1 MNMTAASKF
10 RSIRDFPELVDYLG
24 DELDWPIETD
34 DFEEM
39 TFEYSA
45 AELGL
50 DEKTAP
56 KFLEIR
62 RLRALDEDQPWGI
75 FFIRFDDSKL
85 PVVALRRLLNKL
97 VLNKRSSSNSGNRAS
112 WHESDLLLISQTGNL
127 GTKSISFA
135 HFAANPDKTDLPILK
150 VLGWDDDDTG
160 LKIDYVI
167 ETLREKLVWPDDPTD
182 SDAWRTQWRDA
193 FTLKNREVIQSS
205 KEMAK
210 RLGHLAL
217 AIRTRLREVLAIES
231 EEGPIHKLLSVL
243 KEKLISDLDTDTFSD
258 MYAQTIA
265 YGLLSAR
272 IINPRANTADAAHSQ
287 IPIINPFLRD
297 LMETFLNVG
306 GRDHNSG
313 VKLDFD
319 ELGVNEVVDLLDN
332 TNMEA
337 VLRDFGDRNQK
348 EDPVMHFFEGFL
360 EEYDSKIRKDRGV
373 FYTPQPIVSFIVHS
387 VDYQLRTEFGLKDGL
402 ADTTTWGELSKII
415 SDLTI
420 PAGTSPDQAFVQI
433 LDPATGTGTFPVE
446 VIDLINK
453 TMVAKWKAQK
463 KTDSQIN
470 ALWNEYVPNHLLPRL
485 HGYELMMAPYAIAHM
500 KVGLKLHETGYN
512 FQSNERVR
520 IYLTNAL
527 EPAHDTSGTFVFA
540 IPALAL
546 EAEAVN
552 TIKRNQRFTAVIGNP
567 PYSGVSSNNGAWIS
581 KLVRD
586 YYLVDGEPLGERNPK
601 WLLDDYVK
609 FIRLG
614 QFLIAKSGAGA
625 LSYITN
631 HSYID
636 NPTFRGLR
644 RNFSKQF
651 PSLSIIDL
659 HGNTKKKEKAPNG
672 LPDKNVFD
680 IQQGVAIFIA
690 SNANNN
696 SPSVQH
702 DHLFGSRQEKYDRL
716 NSFRIPSMRWKT
728 VSCNK
733 PYFLFTPTEM
743 HEEFQSWFKIQDVMK
758 TNGWG
763 VATRKDYLL
772 VDISQEDLKSRI
784 DYVLCGTIDDAFKM
798 GVRENKN
805 WNFSKIKEKLG
816 RSAGDRIVPYAY
828 RPFDVRSVFYEP
840 LMIERG
846 DHRWPIAR
854 HLFGVSGNLSLL
866 LSRTGAASGSLE
878 WDVLFVADGLSDLNL
893 FRRGG
898 AFIFPLYLVNDESHL
913 GFDKE
918 RTPNFSKQFLNS
930 LSFNIKGNTANIENS
945 AVLNPEDIFYYIY
958 ALLHSPSY
966 RKRYSDFLKI
976 DFPRIPTSINN
987 ELFLELCKLGKN
999 LVGLHLL
1006 QVPLSDQSPGIPL
1019 KQGDCLVE
1027 KVSYSDQTIWIDKAK
1042 TQGFIKV
1049 PEKVWNFSIGGYQ
1062 VCQKWLKDREPKGGK
1077 IPLPGR
1083 ILEKRD
1089 IEHYQKVINAI
1100 DETIRIMAEVDDVI
1114 NVHGGWPN
1122 AFIMTGS

>member
-1 MNMTAASKF
+1 MSPSAVNKF
-10 RSIRDFPELVDYLG
+10 RSINDFPALVEYLG

-50 DEKTAP
+50 DEQTAP
-56 KFLEIR
+56 KFVEIR
-62 RLRALDEDQPWGI
+62 RLRPLDKDQPWGI
-75 FFIRFDDSKL
+75 FFIRFDQRKL
-85 PVVALRRLLNKL
+85 PVVALRRLLSKL
-97 VLNKRSSSNSGNRAS
+97 VLNKRSISNTGSRAS
-112 WHESDLLLISQTGNL
+112 WHESDLLLISQTGEL
-127 GTKSISFA
+127 GTQSISFA
-135 HFAANPDKTDLPILK
+135 HFASNPEKIDLPILK
-150 VLGWDDDDTG
+150 VLGWDDEDTG

-167 ETLREKLVWPDDPTD
+167 ETLKEKLVWPEDPTD
-182 SDAWRTQWRDA
+182 SNAWRAQWREA

-205 KEMAK
+205 KDMAT
-210 RLGHLAL
+210 RLGQLAL
-217 AIRTRLREVLAIES
+217 AVRTRLREVLAIES
-231 EEGPIHKLLSVL
+231 DEGPIHKLMLMF
-243 KEKLISDLDTDTFSD
+243 KENLISDLDTDSFSD

-272 IINPRANTADAAHSQ
+272 IINPKANTADAAHTQ
-287 IPIINPFLRD
+287 IPITNPFLRD

-306 GRDHNSG
+306 GRIHSG
-313 VKLDFD
+313 GVGLDFD
-319 ELGVNEVVDLLDN
+319 ELGVNEVVYLLDN

-360 EEYDSKIRKDRGV
+360 EEYDNKIRKDRGV
-373 FYTPQPIVSFIVHS
+373 FYTPQSVVSFIVHA
-387 VDYQLRTEFGLKDGL
+387 VDDQLRTEFGLEDGL
-402 ADTTTWGELSKII
+402 ADTTTWGELSERIT
-415 SDLTI
+415 DLEI
-420 PAGTSPDQAFVQI
+420 PKGTSPDQAFVQI

-446 VIDLINK
+446 AIDLINK
-453 TMVAKWKAQK
+453 TMVVKWKAQK
-463 KTDSQIN
+463 KTVSQIN

-500 KVGLKLHETGYN
+500 KVGLKLYETGYN

-527 EPAHDTSGTFVFA
+527 EPAHDTSGTFAFA
-540 IPALAL
+540 IPALAF

-552 TIKRNQRFTAVIGNP
+552 TIKRNQRFTTIIGNP
-567 PYSGVSSNNGAWIS
+567 PYSGVSSNNGEWIS

-614 QFLIAKSGAGA
+614 QSLLAESGAGTF
-625 LSYITN
+625 SYITN

-636 NPTFRGLR
+636 NPTFRGFR
-644 RNFSKQF
+644 CNFSNQF
-651 PSLSIIDL
+651 PLLRIIDL
-659 HGNTKKKEKAPNG
+659 HGNTKKKEKALTG
-672 LPDKNVFD
+672 LPDKNIFD

-690 SNANNN
+690 SSANNN
-696 SPSVQH
+696 SPHVQH
-702 DHLFGSRQEKYDRL
+702 DHLFGSRQEKYDKL
-716 NSFRIPSMRWKT
+716 NSFRIPSMTWET
-728 VSCNK
+728 VSCNQ
-733 PYFLFTPTEM
+733 PYFLFMPAEM

-772 VDISQEDLKSRI
+772 VDISHEDLKSRV
-784 DYVLCGTIDDAFKM
+784 DYILGGTTDDAFKM

-805 WNFSKIKEKLG
+805 WNFSKIKQNLG
-816 RSAGDRIVPYAY
+816 LSAGDRIVPYAY

-854 HLFGVSGNLSLL
+854 HLFRVSGNLSLL
-866 LSRTGAASGSLE
+866 LSRTGAAAGSPE

-898 AFIFPLYLVNDESHL
+898 AFIFPLYLVNDESQL
-913 GFDKE
+913 NLDKAK
-918 RTPNFSKQFLNS
+918 TPNFAEPFLNA
-930 LSFNIKGNTANIENS
+930 LSFNILENSTSIENHS
-945 AVLNPEDIFYYIY
+945 SPSPEDIFYYIY

-976 DFPRIPTSINN
+976 DFPRIPTSVNK
-987 ELFLELCKLGKN
+987 ELFLELSKLGKK
-999 LVGLHLL
+999 LVGFHLL
-1006 QVPLSDQSPGIPL
+1006 KLPLSDQSAGIPL
-1019 KQGDCLVE
+1019 ERGDYLVE
-1027 KVSYSDQTIWIDKAK
+1027 KVSYSEQTIWIDKAK

-1049 PEKVWNFSIGGYQ
+1049 PENVWDFSIGGYQ

-1077 IPLPGR
+1077 IPTPGR
-1083 ILEKRD
+1083 ILNERD
-1089 IEHYQKVINAI
+1089 IEHFQKVINAI
-1100 DETIRIMAEVDDVI
+1100 YETIRIMAEVDDVI
-1114 NVHGGWPN
+1114 NGYGGWPN
-1122 AFIMTGS
+1122 AFVKADC